1 MKARKEEDM
10 VRHAHTVAA
19 LALWLVPVLLGPA
32 PQATALE
39 LKERPPEATAMAQDG
54 LPPTF
59 EEDNGKPPASAAP
72 IVWKPRVVGAPQE
85 RVGGAVRGS
94 RAPTAP
100 LVLAPENLALTIKA
114 SPSLFWHMDAAAPE
128 GVKVVFTLIDEQG
141 EAPLVEAELAPPGRA
156 GIYRVRLRD
165 YAVEL
170 EADQT
175 YAWSIALVPDMNN
188 RSRDRI
194 SQALILRTSA
204 ASDITEGATEF
215 AARGLWYDALE
226 TLSDT
231 IDAEPQDA
239 EARAQRKSLLSQ
251 AGLVIGSP

>member
-1 MKARKEEDM
+1 M
-10 VRHAHTVAA
+10 VRLAHGMVA
-19 LALWLVPVLLGPA
+19 LALLLAPVLPGPVS
-32 PQATALE
+32 QATALE
-39 LKERPPEATAMAQDG
+39 LKERPPEATAMAQG
-54 LPPTF
+54 IPQPSF
-59 EEDNGKPPASAAP
+59 EEDDRKLPSSTTP

-94 RAPTAP
+94 RAPTTP
-100 LVLAPENLALTIKA
+100 LALAPENLALTVKA

-141 EAPLVEAELAPPGRA
+141 EAPLVEAELAAPSRA

-170 EADQT
+170 EADRT

-194 SQALILRTSA
+194 SQALIFRTSA
-204 ASDITEGATEF
+204 SSDVTEGATEF

-226 TLSDT
+226 ALSDS

-239 EARAQRKSLLSQ
+239 EARAQRKSLLGQ
-251 AGLVIGSP
+251 AGLVIGGP

>member
-1 MKARKEEDM
+1 MKARKEEGM
-10 VRHAHTVAA
+10 ARLAHPMAV

-32 PQATALE
+32 SPATALE
-39 LKERPPEATAMAQDG
+39 LKERPPEATAMVQDG
-54 LPPTF
+54 LPPNF
-59 EEDNGKPPASAAP
+59 EEDNGKPQASAAP

-94 RAPTAP
+94 RAPATP
-100 LVLAPENLALTIKA
+100 LVLAPENLALTVKA

-141 EAPLVEAELAPPGRA
+141 EVPLVETELAPPGRA
-156 GIYRVRLRD
+156 GIYRVRLGD
-165 YAVEL
+165 YGVEL
-170 EADQT
+170 EADRT
-175 YAWSIALVPDMNN
+175 YAWSIALVPDLNN
-188 RSRDRI
+188 RSRDRV

-204 ASDITEGATEF
+204 ASKVTDGATEF

-226 TLSDT
+226 ALSDT
-231 IDAEPQDA
+231 IDAESQNA

-251 AGLVIGSP
+251 AGVVIAAP